1 MKRFI
6 YMALL
11 GLLGTVACQETE
23 FGPKQSPEN
32 GVTELSFS
40 SQSVPCEISMVPAE
54 ETAEKNTVKV
64 FLLPGT
70 DYSDVEVESIE
81 VSAGAVSSLKKGDRL
96 DMNRENEFTVT
107 AADGRVRTFV
117 ILKPQKFNHRQGAV
131 ITQTIKGEKLS
142 MTVGEWLVLGQNCK
156 WDVDEATQDTVG
168 FYRCVNSSAPVVG
181 GQFVNPIYLRSTADD
196 RDDYFIFRSDGT
208 YEFSAG
214 KDRKSSS
221 IASEYEQYRQYLC
234 PVGKGYWS
242 VVSSKNFDGSNNSS
256 INPDTQNHFAKTDD
270 WGVQLTDA
278 ATGETFVIGYVY
290 VRSNYIRFQTWP
302 KQSQAL
308 VSQYTF
314 NFKQA
319 DENWKQWLAE

>member
-6 YMALL
+6 YIALL
-11 GLLGTVACQETE
+11 GLFGTVACQETE

-32 GVTELSFS
+32 GVTELSFF
-40 SQSVPCEISMVPAE
+40 SQSVPCEIAMVPAE

-242 VVSSKNFDGSNNSS
+242 VVSSKNFDGSNNGTNAGSH
-256 INPDTQNHFAKTDD
+256 NHFAKTDN
-270 WGVQLTDA
+270 WGILLTDA
-278 ATGETFVIGYVY
+278 ITGETFLFGYLY
-290 VRSNYIRFQTWP
+290 VHLNFIRLQRWP
-302 KQSQAL
+302 LQSQNL
-308 VSQYTF
+308 VCQYTF
-314 NFKQA
+314 MYSEA
-319 DENWKQWLAE
+319 DADWKQWLVE